1 MNLVATGY
9 REIATRRTAD
19 GPVRVRAIR
28 PTDATALRRFY
39 AALSPDSRRM
49 RFFSITAGL
58 SDAASI
64 SFCTTDHDHR
74 EGFVAVIGR
83 HGEGNEIVGHLCV
96 EPDADSRSSAEVAI
110 AVADAY
116 QGQGIGRRLL
126 RAGLE
131 WARHEGITRLT
142 ATMLA
147 DNGAIHRLLLGC
159 GYPSR
164 VRYVDGG
171 VSEVAIDLAAAKI
184 AA

>member
-1 MNLVATGY
+1 
-9 REIATRRTAD
+9 
-19 GPVRVRAIR
+19 
-28 PTDATALRRFY
+28 
-39 AALSPDSRRM
+39 M

-96 EPDADSRSSAEVAI
+96 EPDANSRSSAEVAI

-147 DNGAIHRLLLGC
+147 ENGAIHRLLLGC